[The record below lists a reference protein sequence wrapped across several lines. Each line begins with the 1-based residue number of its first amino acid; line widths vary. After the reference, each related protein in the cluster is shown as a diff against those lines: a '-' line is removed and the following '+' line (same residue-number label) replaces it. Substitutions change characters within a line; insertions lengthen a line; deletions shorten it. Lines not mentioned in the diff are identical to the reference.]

1 MEHETGRKSKVCV
14 GRLRSEFSIKAKLKL
29 SEFLMVYFFRNTK
42 KNAHMNMSHV
52 LLAKAA
58 YKDGC

>member
-1 MEHETGRKSKVCV
+1 MKPGANQRSVLA
-14 GRLRSEFSIKAKLKL
+14 GSEFSINATLRQ

-42 KNAHMNMSHV
+42 KNALMNMSHV

>member
-1 MEHETGRKSKVCV
+1 MKPGANQRSVLA
-14 GRLRSEFSIKAKLKL
+14 GSEFSIKAKLKL